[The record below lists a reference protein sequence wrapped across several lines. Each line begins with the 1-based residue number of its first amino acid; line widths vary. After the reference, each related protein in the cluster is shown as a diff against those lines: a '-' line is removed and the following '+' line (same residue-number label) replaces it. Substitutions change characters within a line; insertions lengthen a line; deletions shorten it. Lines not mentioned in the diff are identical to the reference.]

1 MPSKELHVGLTSFTV
16 QKLRPRAEQ
25 IFEGYNIAKC
35 MSQLPSH
42 NALNQRPA
50 PRGRT
55 TASDLPIFQK
65 LGEAYKTWHIGLPNI
80 SKMSRHTLGA
90 KIDTLFIETTELILL
105 AGYAP
110 KEQKSSLLKR
120 TSGKLDVLKFFL
132 QLAWEMKILENSRY
146 EAISAPLDEAGRML
160 GGWRK
165 QAANKT
171 PIQ

>member
-1 MPSKELHVGLTSFTV
+1 M
-16 QKLRPRAEQ
+16 
-25 IFEGYNIAKC
+25 
-35 MSQLPSH
+35 
-42 NALNQRPA
+42 
-50 PRGRT
+50 
-55 TASDLPIFQK
+55 
-65 LGEAYKTWHIGLPNI
+65 
-80 SKMSRHTLGA
+80 
-90 KIDTLFIETTELILL
+90 L

-110 KEQKSSLLKR
+110 KEQKSSLLKC

-160 GGWRK
+160 DGWRK